1 MGRLS
6 RPLLFGALAMAAYFA
21 LFGGRYSVFE
31 TRSAEH
37 QREVLQ
43 ARLDSIERVNAA
55 LEARIDSLEHD
66 PATLE
71 RVAREEYG
79 MVRPGE
85 RLYRTT
91 APDSTP
97 EAPEAESR

>member
-6 RPLLFGALAMAAYFA
+6 RTLFLGALGLAAYYA

-31 TRSAEH
+31 TRSAAGEM
-37 QREVLQ
+37 QVLQ
-43 ARLDSIERVNAA
+43 ARLDSIEAVNAG
-55 LEARIDSLEHD
+55 LEARIDSLEND

-85 RLYRTT
+85 RLYRTSQPDT
-91 APDSTP
+91 TDEESGSAP
-97 EAPEAESR
+97 

>member
-6 RPLLFGALAMAAYFA
+6 RILFLGVLALAGYYA

-31 TRSAEH
+31 TRQAD
-37 QREVLQ
+37 RERAVLQ
-43 ARLDSIERVNAA
+43 ARLDSLQAVNAR
-55 LEARIDSLEHD
+55 LEARVDSLEND
-66 PATLE
+66 PVTLE

-85 RLYRTT
+85 RLFRDTT
-91 APDSTP
+91 SND
-97 EAPEAESR
+97 AEPRLP